1 MGMQISVQ
9 YDQSVI
15 VLDVESS
22 DTIEGVKAKILD
34 QNGIAP
40 NLQKLTFNNI
50 VLEDSGTLSDYNIQ
64 KNSILVLTLLGSTMA
79 SKHERQIAKLE
90 LAQTKRKAGGDS
102 TKPYYRS
109 LNTFNATRLPTQYA
123 VNSDDTNDVVDNPNV
138 GGLVIGRPW
147 VEIEPTPT
155 PFTLTEKVNSSG
167 ASIIET
173 NIGPLTIVA
182 KATSFQ
188 VNPIETG
195 YILVNGRTIKTTT
208 GGSRGHT
215 LAVITPAGAIV
226 GTVTTYDTYESAP
239 GDSGAAGRSAL
250 TSALNSVA
258 TGNYIAMVSWDA
270 CSFDTTLRTAL
281 NTGYGT
287 TLTTTWT
294 STRYSHIVIAKKLPI
309 MIGSDNPANAAE
321 SDATAWVLM
330 DGPFYNTRGNPAS
343 GFQGGQSWRKMQP
356 ATTTNGKTDYIYGDE
371 RVYWDGTN
379 WLYINIFSGNIS
391 TGTGGNW
398 PWQAT
403 WDNSYTAAKITGAYV
418 KTTNYP
424 SVP

>member
-1 MGMQISVQ
+1 MGMMIFVQ
-9 YDQSVI
+9 YESSNI
-15 VLDVESS
+15 TLDVESS
-22 DTIEGVKAKILD
+22 DTIEGVKAKIQD
-34 QNGIAP
+34 QLGIDS
-40 NLQKLTFNNI
+40 NLQKITFNDI
-50 VLEDSGTLSDYNIQ
+50 ILEDNNTLSDYNIQ
-64 KNSILVLTLLGSTMA
+64 KNALLVLTLLNPAQA
-79 SKHERQIAKLE
+79 SKHERQLAKLE
-90 LAQTKRKAGGDS
+90 LAQTKRNAGGDS
-102 TKPYYRS
+102 TKPYYRK
-109 LNTFNATRLPTQYA
+109 LNIYNTALLPTQYA

-138 GGLVIGRPW
+138 VGLVIGRPW
-147 VEIEPTPT
+147 AMS
-155 PFTLTEKVNSSG
+155 FTLTETVNSSG

-173 NIGPLTIVA
+173 NMGPLTIVA

-208 GGSRGHT
+208 AGSRGHT

-226 GTVTTYDTYESAP
+226 GTVTTYDTFESAP

-258 TGNYIAMVSWDA
+258 TGNYIAIVSWDA

-309 MIGSDNPANAAE
+309 MIGSDNPANATE

-379 WLYINIFSGNIS
+379 WLYINIFSGTIS

-403 WDNSYTAAKITGAYV
+403 WNDSYTAAKITGAYV